1 MQQDSV
7 LMSAARGRYSVVIA
21 MVIGL
26 IAQVC
31 KTDIAPETIQQVADN
46 FADLI
51 VVAGMAWGGIVSLWS
66 KYRAKKAEAIAKEP
80 PSLINNCG

>member
-1 MQQDSV
+1 V
-7 LMSAARGRYSVVIA
+7 G
-21 MVIGL
+21 
-26 IAQVC
+26 